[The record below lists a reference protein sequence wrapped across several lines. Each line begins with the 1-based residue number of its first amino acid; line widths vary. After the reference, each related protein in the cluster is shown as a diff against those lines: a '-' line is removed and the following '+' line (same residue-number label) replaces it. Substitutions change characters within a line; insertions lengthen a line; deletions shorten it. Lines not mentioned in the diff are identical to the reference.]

1 VTEPLVTP
9 TPDDRVEPID
19 PEAELARRNLVL
31 GWLLF
36 GLFVLLF
43 FGTIGVALVYLSI
56 AD

>member
-9 TPDDRVEPID
+9 TPDDLVEPRD
-19 PEAELARRNLVL
+19 LEAELARRNLVL

-43 FGTIGVALVYLSI
+43 AGTIGVALVYLSI